1 MSIEVPLS
9 WTQLLPDQHVRILLV
24 DDEPS
29 IRKIVGLL
37 LRREDAT
44 LFEASNTTEGY
55 EILKRE
61 KPDVLLL
68 DIGLPG
74 ESGLDFLSEYLRNST
89 IPW

>member
-1 MSIEVPLS
+1 M
-9 WTQLLPDQHVRILLV
+9 TQLLPDQHVRILLV